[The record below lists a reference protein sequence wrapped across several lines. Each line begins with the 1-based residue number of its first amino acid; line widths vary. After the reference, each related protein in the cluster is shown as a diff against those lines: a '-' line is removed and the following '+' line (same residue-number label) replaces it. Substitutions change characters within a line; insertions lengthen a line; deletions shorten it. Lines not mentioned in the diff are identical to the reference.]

1 MAEYKQCEFYLLRY
15 VPDAVKDEFV
25 NLGVVLLERGEDS
38 TLSPKPGGR
47 TGHPAEVSKIAAGTE
62 EQIPRFARDDSQ
74 YGETGQPTSEL
85 FTDVRFTRDWRRV
98 RCLDPEADV
107 ELLES
112 FEGELRRMLQSRAAE
127 VINYRGPMSRREWLL
142 RLLEEGMS
150 GALRIT
156 PAKAV
161 LTESPS
167 VELGKLA
174 QMYLESAGRRG
185 DRRAQSGRRVIY
197 AAMREAFEGAGVWAL
212 GRRDIALG
220 DYGAKGDPLKIDFGY
235 RPNGVIK
242 MFQAVSLET
251 DVDAAKVLAY
261 SYPALRDGLR
271 RAENAGSE
279 LTAVVEDGLQR
290 DDEAIG
296 FALATLAASEIRV
309 AAVSEMPA
317 YAGRARVE
325 MGL

>member
-1 MAEYKQCEFYLLRY
+1 LVIAAMPELKQCEVYLLRY

-25 NLGVVLLERGEDS
+25 NLGVVLLETGEGD
-38 TLSPKPGGR
+38 G
-47 TGHPAEVSKIAAGTE
+47 
-62 EQIPRFARDDSQ
+62 
-74 YGETGQPTSEL
+74 L

-112 FEGELRRMLQSRAAE
+112 FEEEIRRMLQSRAAE

-142 RLLEEGMS
+142 RLLEDGLS
-150 GALRIT
+150 NTLQIT

-161 LTESPS
+161 LTESPQK
-167 VELGKLA
+167 ELGELA
-174 QMYLESAGRRG
+174 QMYLESASHA
-185 DRRAQSGRRVIY
+185 RRASATAGGRRVIY
-197 AAMREAFEGAGVWAL
+197 AAMREAFEGVGVWAL
-212 GRRDIALG
+212 GRRDIALAN
-220 DYGAKGDPLKIDFGY
+220 YGSKGDPLKIDFGY

-251 DVDAAKVLAY
+251 DVDAAKVLAF
-261 SYPALRDGLR
+261 SYPALREGFR

-279 LTAVVEDGLQR
+279 LTAVVEDGLNR
-290 DDEAIG
+290 EDDGIG

-317 YAGRARVE
+317 YAERARAE
-325 MGL
+325 MRV

>member
-1 MAEYKQCEFYLLRY
+1 MAEYRHCEFYLLRY

-25 NLGVVLLERGEDS
+25 NLGVVLLE
-38 TLSPKPGGR
+38 
-47 TGHPAEVSKIAAGTE
+47 TGAG
-62 EQIPRFARDDSQ
+62 D
-74 YGETGQPTSEL
+74 GV

-98 RCLDPEADV
+98 RCLDPDVDV
-107 ELLES
+107 ELLEG

-127 VINYRGPMSRREWLL
+127 VINYRGPMSRRNWLL

-150 GALRIT
+150 GALQIT

-161 LTESPS
+161 LTEDPS
-167 VELGKLA
+167 AELGVLA
-174 QMYLESAGRRG
+174 QAYLESAGRQG
-185 DRRAQSGRRVIY
+185 ERRAQSGRRMIY

-212 GRRDIALG
+212 GRRDIALAS
-220 DYGAKGDPLKIDFGY
+220 YGAKGDPLKIDFGY

-251 DVDAAKVLAY
+251 DVDAAKVLAF
-261 SYPALRDGLR
+261 SYPTLREGLR
-271 RAENAGSE
+271 RAENVRSE
-279 LTAVVEDGLQR
+279 LTAVVEDGLSR
-290 DDEAIG
+290 EDEAIG

-317 YAGRARVE
+317 YAERARVE
-325 MGL
+325 MGISG

>member
-1 MAEYKQCEFYLLRY
+1 MARGGELVAAMAEYRQCEFYLLRY

-25 NLGVVLLERGEDS
+25 NLGVVLLE
-38 TLSPKPGGR
+38 
-47 TGHPAEVSKIAAGTE
+47 
-62 EQIPRFARDDSQ
+62 
-74 YGETGQPTSEL
+74 TSEGDGV

-98 RCLDPEADV
+98 RCLDPEVDV

-127 VINYRGPMSRREWLL
+127 VINYRGPMSRRDWLL
-142 RLLEEGMS
+142 RLLEDGLS
-150 GALRIT
+150 GALQIT

-174 QMYLESAGRRG
+174 QMYLESSRHE
-185 DRRAQSGRRVIY
+185 RRAQAGRRVIY

-212 GRRDIALG
+212 GRRDIALAN
-220 DYGAKGDPLKIDFGY
+220 YGAKGDPLKIDFGY

-251 DVDAAKVLAY
+251 DVDAAKVLAF

-279 LTAVVEDGLQR
+279 LTAVVEDGLR
-290 DDEAIG
+290 DDDAIG

-309 AAVSEMPA
+309 AAVSEM
-317 YAGRARVE
+317 AGIAERARVE
-325 MGL
+325 LSG

>member
-25 NLGVVLLERGEDS
+25 NLGVVLLETGE
-38 TLSPKPGGR
+38 GGD
-47 TGHPAEVSKIAAGTE
+47 V
-62 EQIPRFARDDSQ
+62 
-74 YGETGQPTSEL
+74 

-112 FEGELRRMLQSRAAE
+112 FEGEMRRMLQSRAAE
-127 VINYRGPMSRREWLL
+127 VINYRAPMSRREWLL
-142 RLLEEGMS
+142 KLLEDGLS
-150 GALRIT
+150 NTLQIT

-161 LTESPS
+161 LTESPEK
-167 VELGKLA
+167 ELGELA
-174 QMYLESAGRRG
+174 RTYLESEGHA
-185 DRRAQSGRRVIY
+185 RRARSGRRVILN
-197 AAMREAFEGAGVWAL
+197 AMREAFEHEGVWAL
-212 GRRDIALG
+212 GRRDIALAN
-220 DYGAKGDPLKIDFGY
+220 YGTKGDPLKIDFGY

-251 DVDAAKVLAY
+251 DVDAAKVLAF
-261 SYPALRDGLR
+261 SYPALREGLR

-279 LTAVVEDGLQR
+279 LTAVVEDGLRR
-290 DDEAIG
+290 DDDAIG

-309 AAVSEMPA
+309 AGVSEMPV
-317 YAGRARVE
+317 YAERARVE
-325 MGL
+325 MRV

>member
-1 MAEYKQCEFYLLRY
+1 MAEYRQCEFYLLRY

-25 NLGVVLLERGEDS
+25 NLGVVLLEMERSGAPEGQLENSHISQRRGYV
-38 TLSPKPGGR
+38 
-47 TGHPAEVSKIAAGTE
+47 GHPT
-62 EQIPRFARDDSQ
+62 
-74 YGETGQPTSEL
+74 EL

-127 VINYRGPMSRREWLL
+127 VINYRGPMSRRDWLQ

-150 GALRIT
+150 GALQIT

-174 QMYLESAGRRG
+174 QMYLESATHARRV
-185 DRRAQSGRRVIY
+185 QSGRRVIY

-212 GRRDIALG
+212 GRRDIALAN
-220 DYGAKGDPLKIDFGY
+220 YGAKGDPLKIDFGY

-251 DVDAAKVLAY
+251 DMDAAKVLAF
-261 SYPALRDGLR
+261 SYPTLREGLR

-279 LTAVVEDGLQR
+279 LTAVVEDGLHR
-290 DDEAIG
+290 GDEAIG

-309 AAVSEMPA
+309 ASVSEMPA
-317 YAGRARVE
+317 YAERARAE
-325 MGL
+325 MGM